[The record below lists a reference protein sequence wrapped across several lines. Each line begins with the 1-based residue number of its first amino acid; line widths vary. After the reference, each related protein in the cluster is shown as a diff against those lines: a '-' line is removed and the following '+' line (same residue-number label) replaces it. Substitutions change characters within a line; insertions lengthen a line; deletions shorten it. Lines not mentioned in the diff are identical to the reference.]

1 MAKQLLLVR
10 HGKSEWGNSH
20 LSDFDRP
27 LNSRG
32 LRNAP
37 EMATR
42 ILHKD
47 LVPQLVVSSP
57 ALRALTTAKNFAE
70 VWNKPLSQIQEETS
84 IYEANVTAL
93 LKVVNKLSDKYERVS
108 LFGHNPGL
116 TDFANYLSNANIYN
130 VPTCGTV
137 LIEFPFDKWEQIS
150 HHTGNLLEFDY
161 PKSADED

>member
-10 HGKSEWGNSH
+10 HGKSEWGNIH

-37 EMATR
+37 EMASR
-42 ILHKD
+42 ILHKG
-47 LVPQLVVSSP
+47 LVPQLMVSSP
-57 ALRALTTAKNFAE
+57 ALRAITTAKHFAAA
-70 VWNKPLSQIQEETS
+70 WNTPLNLIQEETS
-84 IYEANVTAL
+84 IYEANATAL
-93 LKVVNKLSDKYERVS
+93 LKVVNKLSDKYERVA

-130 VPTCGTV
+130 IPTCGTV
-137 LIEFPFDKWEQIS
+137 LIEFPFETWDQVS